1 MDFLEYPGMNCEV
14 RGGMSSGLLKLTD
27 EKVVFAH
34 TKSGKKETV
43 KAEDIELVNW
53 QRLAGG
59 WGIRMFTKDGN
70 LHRYA
75 GFKEAERER
84 VAKHFSNNFNL
95 EMLDRLATRNQP
107 LVSIHFS
114 FF

>member
-1 MDFLEYPGMNCEV
+1 MNCEV

-95 EMLDRLATRNQP
+95 EMLDRLAIRNQSR
-107 LVSIHFS
+107 VSIHFS

>member
-1 MDFLEYPGMNCEV
+1 MDFLEYPGMSCEV
-14 RGGMSSGLLKLTD
+14 RGGMSSGMLKLTD
-27 EKVVFAH
+27 EKVVFSH
-34 TKSGKKETV
+34 TKNMKKETV

-84 VAKHFSNNFNL
+84 VAKHFLTNYNL
-95 EMLDRLATRNQP
+95 EMLDRYKSKFLIQHYIT
-107 LVSIHFS
+107 
-114 FF
+114 